1 VQVAHDAE
9 TQPGDDGRSEGDAT
23 GAEGPTG
30 SDQPG
35 DDATGNSTDDAE
47 VAITV
52 DHVSKKFRLYRDRAS
67 SLKEMVTRRFTS
79 RYEEFWAVNDVDI
92 RIKRGQTFGLIGH
105 NGSGKSTLLRLMA
118 GIHPPTSGTITSHGR
133 ISALLELGAGFHP
146 DLTGRENIYL
156 NGSILGLS
164 RKEVDQVIDRIISFA
179 GLEAFIDSPVKVYS
193 SGMYVRLGFAVAVHV
208 EPEILFIDEVIAVG
222 DEEFQRRCFD
232 HLYKLRRQGVT
243 IVLVSHAHSLMQT
256 MCDEVAWLDHGRLV
270 EIGDPNTV
278 VKHYIEAVNV
288 TEGERLD
295 AEAGLA
301 GESADGSAGRSATR
315 RQSSEAAVQIVQVD
329 VLGPDGRPTR
339 VAGSGDA
346 MTIRLHFDA
355 TEPVDDPTFSVGID
369 HESGQ
374 NLVGTNTVFHQAA
387 TGRIEGRG
395 HIDFVVPRL
404 PLLPGT
410 YLVDVAV
417 TDKSMMHTFDHRLEE
432 VTFHVQPGSSPE
444 RSGLIDLGGHWEGPV
459 LRGSLGPSELA
470 REA

>member
-1 VQVAHDAE
+1 MQVAHDAA
-9 TQPGDDGRSEGDAT
+9 TPVGDDGQPD
-23 GAEGPTG
+23 GAEAPGS

-35 DDATGNSTDDAE
+35 DEAAADAADSPDI
-47 VAITV
+47 AITV

-193 SGMYVRLGFAVAVHV
+193 SGMYVRLGIAVAVHV

-301 GESADGSAGRSATR
+301 GSDGAEGADGEDGRGATR
-315 RQSSEAAVQIVQVD
+315 RQSSDASARIVKVD
-329 VLGPDGRPTR
+329 VLGQDGRPTR
-339 VAGSGDA
+339 VAGAGDA
-346 MTIRLHFDA
+346 MSIRLHFDVG
-355 TEPVDDPTFSVGID
+355 EPIDDPTFSVGID
-369 HESGQ
+369 HDSGQ
-374 NLVGTNTVFHQAA
+374 NLAGTNTVFHQAA
-387 TGRIEGRG
+387 TGRVEGRG
-395 HIDFVVPRL
+395 HIDFVIPKL

-410 YLVDVAV
+410 YRIDAAIS
-417 TDKSMMHTFDHRLEE
+417 DKSMMHTFDHRLEE

-470 REA
+470 QEA